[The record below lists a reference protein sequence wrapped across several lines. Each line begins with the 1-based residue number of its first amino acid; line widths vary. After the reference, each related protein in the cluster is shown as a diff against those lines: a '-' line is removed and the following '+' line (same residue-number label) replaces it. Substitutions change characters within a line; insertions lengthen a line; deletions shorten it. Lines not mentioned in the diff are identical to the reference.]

1 MKGILLISH
10 GDLAKGMMDTLS
22 LFFGDLSY
30 TDYLCLKKD
39 DNPDQFKE
47 KMIEKINLLNQG
59 QGVIVVGDLI
69 GGTPLNQAAY
79 VMSQDVMV
87 LGGMNLGML
96 ISLISQRANEH
107 IDYKMILDDAK
118 LGIQCLNTL
127 LKGDI

>member
-1 MKGILLISH
+1 
-10 GDLAKGMMDTLS
+10 MMDTLS